1 MEVIMSIDNLTTIK
15 ELENFLHGSQY
26 LAYSVPGNK
35 GERYKL
41 IEKLL
46 VRFRY
51 RSSDK
56 KEKGI
61 LIRFL
66 MKLSGYSRAQVV
78 RLIGQYRKTGRI
90 AYRPAKNNG
99 FQSKY
104 NARDIRLLADL
115 DELHETPCGHA
126 VKKLAERACTV
137 HGESQYENLA
147 TISVSHLY
155 NLRASVDYQR
165 QRRHFEKTHPT
176 KQISIGE
183 RRKPHPLGK
192 PGFIRIDTVHQG
204 DQDGR
209 KGIYHINAVDEITQF
224 EVVLSAEKISEQYLL
239 PVITQMLE
247 MFPFVINGFHS
258 DNGSEY
264 VNAKVARLLNKLLIE
279 FTKSR
284 ARKSNDNA
292 LIESKNASVVRKQ
305 FGYTH
310 IPQKWAATF
319 NAFNKSYLFPYI
331 NYHRPCFFPETVTD
345 NKGKQRKRYEYKNMH
360 TPYDRLKSL
369 ADSESFLKE
378 GLSFEQ
384 LDQIAMKMTDN
395 EAAKQLKQEKQKL
408 FNMIFEQKKQA

>member
-1 MEVIMSIDNLTTIK
+1 MSIDNLTTIK
-15 ELENFLHGSQY
+15 ELENFLHGSQH

-51 RSSDK
+51 ESSDK

-78 RLIGQYRKTGRI
+78 RLIGQYRETGRI
-90 AYRPAKNNG
+90 SYRPAKNNG

-104 NARDIRLLADL
+104 SAKDIHLLADL

-126 VKKLAERACTV
+126 IKKLAERACAI
-137 HGESQYENLA
+137 HGENQYENLA
-147 TISVSHLY
+147 TISVSHIY
-155 NLRASVDYQR
+155 NLRASADYQR
-165 QRRHFEKTHPT
+165 QRRHFEKTRPT
-176 KQISIGE
+176 KQVSIGE
-183 RRKPHPLGK
+183 RRKPHTLGK

-247 MFPFVINGFHS
+247 MFPFAINGFHS

-292 LIESKNASVVRKQ
+292 LVESKNSSVVRKQ
-305 FGYTH
+305 FGYSH

-319 NAFNKSYLFPYI
+319 NTFNRSYLFPYI

-345 NKGKQRKRYEYKNMH
+345 NKGKLRKRYEYKNMH
-360 TPYDRLKSL
+360 TPYDKLKSL
-369 ADSESFLKE
+369 PDSESFLKE

-384 LDQIAMKMTDN
+384 LDQIAMKMTDS